1 LGSDGHKPNDF
12 RSHPCLAR
20 RCVRF
25 CSELHTLP
33 GTLCLKDEGYDVTA
47 VSSGTA
53 ARRVLAQG
61 GVDIVVTDS
70 LMGGGGSD
78 DIAKKAQAAGL
89 PVILI
94 GGTQREDRSLP
105 FLIKPFPSELLMATI
120 DRLLTASA
128 SMH

>member
-1 LGSDGHKPNDF
+1 M
-12 RSHPCLAR
+12 AR
-20 RCVRF
+20 VLLIDDDVMVLLTI
-25 CSELHTLP
+25 EM
-33 GTLCLKDEGYDVTA
+33 CLKDEGYDVTA

-78 DIAKKAQAAGL
+78 DIAKRAQAAGL

-94 GGTQREDRSLP
+94 SGTQLEDRSLP

-128 SMH
+128 AMH